1 MKEAPV
7 NENTFEILTFL
18 SGTGFWLIL
27 AIVLI
32 AVVLYKKFRK

>member
-1 MKEAPV
+1 MSETPV
-7 NENTFEILTFL
+7 DQNTFELLTFL
-18 SGTGFWLIL
+18 SGTGFWILL